1 MCAAMVIIPVT
12 GLRARRPH
20 PERTTVSA
28 AAATPSTIAIADERV
43 EPDRAS
49 RSAGWA
55 RRALDEMPLEDF
67 TTTTAPPVETTA
79 APVRKATVTTAR
91 PKPTTTTTAKPKP
104 APTTTAAPRRA
115 AAPAPTR
122 DAAPPTTSEP
132 NAQSGKA
139 SWYEAAPAGTCAH
152 RTLPM
157 GTIVTVTATSSGKST
172 TCRVADRGPYVNGW
186 IIDLSKETF
195 SALAPLDA
203 GVISVRLNW

>member
-1 MCAAMVIIPVT
+1 MVIIPVT
-12 GLRARRPH
+12 GLRARRSH

-28 AAATPSTIAIADERV
+28 AAVETPSTVAIADERLA
-43 EPDRAS
+43 PDRAS

-67 TTTTAPPVETTA
+67 TTTTEAPVVTTA
-79 APVRKATVTTAR
+79 APVRRATVTTAK
-91 PKPTTTTTAKPKP
+91 PKPVTTTAKPKP
-104 APTTTAAPRRA
+104 ATTTTTAAPKA
-115 AAPAPTR
+115 TAPR
-122 DAAPPTTSEP
+122 DAAPPTTTEP
-132 NAQSGKA
+132 NGQSGKA

-157 GTIVTVTATSSGKST
+157 GTIVTVTATSSGKSV

-203 GVISVRLNW
+203 GVISVRLSW

>member
-1 MCAAMVIIPVT
+1 MVIIPVT
-12 GLRARRPH
+12 GLRARKSH

-28 AAATPSTIAIADERV
+28 AAVTTASTVAIADERLA
-43 EPDRAS
+43 PDRAS

-55 RRALDEMPLEDF
+55 RRALEEMPLE
-67 TTTTAPPVETTA
+67 TTTTEAPAETTA

-91 PKPTTTTTAKPKP
+91 PRPATTTTAKPRP
-104 APTTTAAPRRA
+104 APTTTAAPRA
-115 AAPAPTR
+115 VATPTR
-122 DAAPPTTSEP
+122 DAAPPTTTEP

-157 GTIVTVTATSSGKST
+157 GTIVTVTATSSGKSV

-186 IIDLSKETF
+186 IIDLSKDTF

-203 GVISVRLNW
+203 GVISVRLTW

>member
-12 GLRARRPH
+12 GLRARKSH

-28 AAATPSTIAIADERV
+28 AAVSTASTVAIADERLT
-43 EPDRAS
+43 PDRAS

-55 RRALDEMPLEDF
+55 RRALEEMPLE

-79 APVRKATVTTAR
+79 APVRKVTVTTAR
-91 PKPTTTTTAKPKP
+91 PATTTTAKPRP
-104 APTTTAAPRRA
+104 ATTTTTAAPKA
-115 AAPAPTR
+115 AATPTR
-122 DAAPPTTSEP
+122 DAAPPTTTEP

-139 SWYEAAPAGTCAH
+139 SWYEAAPPGTCAH

-157 GTIVTVTATSSGKST
+157 GTMVTVTATSSGKSVV
-172 TCRVADRGPYVNGW
+172 CKVADRGPYVNGW
-186 IIDLSKETF
+186 IIDLSKDTF

-203 GVISVRLNW
+203 GVISVRLTW